1 MEALENIVQ
10 FAGGFGMFLY
20 GMHVMADG
28 LQRSVGDRMKNL
40 LTLLTGRRI
49 LGVLVGAL
57 ITAVIQSSSATTVMM
72 VGFVN
77 AGIMNLTQAVGVIMG
92 ANIGTTIT
100 SWLVSMKEWGGL
112 LRPEFFAPAFIGI
125 GAFFLLIVKN
135 QKKKES
141 CNIMIGFG
149 LLFVGLSLMSGAVTV
164 YRDSPVFANIFA
176 TLGAYPLLGIF
187 AGAVVTALMQSSSAS
202 VGILQTLAMN
212 SIVSWKSAVFI
223 TLGQNIGTCVTSL
236 ISSIGAHKT
245 ARRAAALHLIFN
257 VLGAGIFAI
266 LMSLFFWMFQ
276 DVSAMPVTSVQISIF
291 HSIFNI
297 SCTILLYPFANRL
310 VKLSGFF
317 VRDRPKGTQK
327 ETDAELLLTLRH
339 LDKRILGNTAFAITE
354 ASMEVVH
361 MGQVTCDNM
370 KLAFEA
376 VLNND
381 GDKAESVVETE
392 KNIDKM
398 AHYISDYLVRI
409 NGGDLNEEQSNAITD
424 LFYTVSDI
432 ERMGDHAEELAELAM
447 YKIENAMRFSKAAYE
462 ELEGLMGLV
471 ENSFAYAIR
480 ARESYDEACAR
491 KAISYE
497 DMVDSVEEELR
508 KKHMERLSKE
518 LCKPTAGVTFLNI
531 LTNLERIADH
541 ADNIAGYVL
550 NELGQ
555 EAGFSL
561 HGMEK

>member
-20 GMHVMADG
+20 GMNVMADG
-28 LQRSVGDRMKNL
+28 LQKSVGDKMKNL
-40 LTLLTGRRI
+40 LALLTGRRI

-57 ITAVIQSSSATTVMM
+57 ITAIIQSSSATTVMV

-77 AGIMNLTQAVGVIMG
+77 AGIMNLSQAVGVIMG

-112 LRPEFFAPAFIGI
+112 FKPEFFAPAFIGI
-125 GAFFLLIVKN
+125 GAFGLLVVKN
-135 QKKKES
+135 QKKKDL
-141 CNIMIGFG
+141 CGIMIGFG

-164 YRDSPVFANIFA
+164 YRDSPIFANAFA
-176 TLGAYPLLGIF
+176 TLGAYPLLGVL

-202 VGILQTLAMN
+202 VGVLQTLAMN
-212 SIVSWKSAVFI
+212 GIVSWKSAVFI
-223 TLGQNIGTCVTSL
+223 TLGQNIGTCVTAL

-245 ARRAAALHLIFN
+245 ARRAAVLHLIFN
-257 VLGAGIFAI
+257 VLGAGIFAVI
-266 LMSLFFWMFQ
+266 MSFFFWIFR
-276 DVSAMPVTSVQISIF
+276 DVPAAPITSVQISIF

-297 SCTILLYPFANRL
+297 SCTILLLPFANRL
-310 VKLSGFF
+310 VKLSKLF
-317 VRDRPKGTQK
+317 VKDRPEDEPE
-327 ETDAELLLTLRH
+327 ETDAELRLTLRH
-339 LDKRILGNTAFAITE
+339 LDKRILGNAAFAIRE
-354 ASMEVVH
+354 ASLEVVH
-361 MGQVTCDNM
+361 MGQVTCDNTR
-370 KLAFEA
+370 LAFEA

-381 GDKAESVVETE
+381 ENKAKTVMERE

-409 NGGDLNEEQSNAITD
+409 NGGDLSEEQSNTITD

-432 ERMGDHAEELAELAM
+432 ERMGDHAEDLAELAM
-447 YKIENAMRFSKAAYE
+447 YKVENTMRFSKAAYE
-462 ELEGLMGLV
+462 ELSGLMELV
-471 ENSFAYAIR
+471 TNSFEYSIR
-480 ARESYDEACAR
+480 ARESLDEECAR

-497 DMVDSVEEELR
+497 DMVDRVEEELR

-518 LCKPTAGVTFLNI
+518 MCKPTSGVTFLNI

-541 ADNIAGYVL
+541 ADNVAGYVL
-550 NELGQ
+550 NELG
-555 EAGFSL
+555 
-561 HGMEK
+561 